1 MRIKVVIFSLK
12 KKYLSLQNEHT
23 SFFPWL
29 KYISWQSYCHVVM
42 TEVTEHVNMLTSLHH
57 HHIQTTNVGITHEVI
72 TTSFSKSL
80 PSQKLHKQ
88 RWCACLDSIALVT
101 YHYTVEDSKPIY
113 ISCLSAYLVPKGVSI
128 LWGTLCVSSRT
139 YSHIARRGRHNRS
152 WNEGLCFWRETKS

>member
-1 MRIKVVIFSLK
+1 MTILLYIMTISLSCGDDWSHWTCQ
-12 KKYLSLQNEHT
+12 YVDFLAPS
-23 SFFPWL
+23 
-29 KYISWQSYCHVVM
+29 SYTDNKCGD
-42 TEVTEHVNMLTSLHH
+42 N
-57 HHIQTTNVGITHEVI
+57 HEVI

-80 PSQKLHKQ
+80 PSQKLYKQ

-101 YHYTVEDSKPIY
+101 YHYTVEDWKPIY

-152 WNEGLCFWRETKS
+152 WNEGRCFCRETKS